1 MDDSLPRPGDQATL
15 PNLDDGGPGPDSAE
29 AWTARLRIALAARDP
44 QAPALAEAAMR
55 AAPADHDVPLLAAL
69 IMLVARQPDRA
80 LAWLKRREKRWVA
93 GVRSQL
99 LTALALAQQGHIARA
114 GIMLEDAGLT
124 LFYRAQA
131 ALPQVDGLTDWLAES
146 LNEIARRRGR
156 PPVWPPSFRTRPTQ
170 RGGSK
175 GSTGAAGN
183 TGATGRAT
191 PAGKAKSAPGKPAE
205 PATAARSKPP
215 WPASAAAPS
224 APLPDLPRIEADF
237 ATTIEF
243 PNAGAICLTGQSS
256 EPGWFRLR
264 GALTQLGL
272 FQGFDEL
279 LCLPLLHG
287 VETHWYQVET
297 VRKVLKQYRGRV
309 LLADEVGLGKTI
321 EAGMAVKEYMLRGMA
336 ERVLVLVPASL
347 VGQWREEM
355 AEKFDIGCATTH
367 DRLLR
372 DDPAAFWDQPRVIAS
387 IAVARRK
394 DHAALLAL
402 RRYDVVVVDEAHH
415 LKDQSS
421 ASYQLVNSLQK
432 RFLLLL
438 SATPVQNNLIEL
450 YNLLTLLQPGIFK
463 TQKEF
468 RAAYMVHGKP
478 REPVNRDKLRD
489 LMRGVM
495 IRNTRALAALRLPR
509 RHAATMRAAP
519 SAEEAACYR
528 GLTELVRDVAAGG
541 HHRLAAQHLLSAA
554 GSSPTA
560 AAVAITRFRERN
572 DTDARWTRL
581 LERYTALGTGAKQA
595 ALLDLLQR
603 NPAEKKMV
611 FVHHRD
617 SLTHLAA
624 LLAAR
629 RMTYATFD
637 GSMSGPEKDAAVA
650 AFRDSVPILL
660 CSESGGEGRNLQFC
674 NTLINFDIPWNPM
687 AIEQRIGRIDRI
699 GQQREVFV
707 FNLATSGTIEDQVL
721 RILDEKINMFELVV
735 GEVGAI
741 LGALEEQQD
750 FSTMVLDAWLQTTDA
765 ARDEAFAMLEDQLTA
780 ARRDYEDAKQL
791 DEALFGNELDAA

>member
-1 MDDSLPRPGDQATL
+1 MDDSLPRHRTHDQTTL
-15 PNLDDGGPGPDSAE
+15 PGFEADPAPAAPPGTISPAD
-29 AWTARLRIALAARDP
+29 RLRAALAARDP
-44 QAPALAEAAMR
+44 QAPSLAEEAMR
-55 AAPADHDVPLLAAL
+55 TAPSDYDVPLLAAL
-69 IMLVARQPDRA
+69 IMLVTKQPDRA
-80 LAWLKRREKRWVA
+80 LTYLKRHQKRWVP
-93 GVRSQL
+93 GRRTEL
-99 LTALALAQQGHIARA
+99 LTALALAQQGHVGRA
-114 GIMLEDAGLT
+114 GTMLETAGLDT
-124 LFYRAQA
+124 LYRAYGA
-131 ALPQVDGLTDWLAES
+131 MPQCPGIMDWLGDR
-146 LNEIARRRGR
+146 LTEISRKRGR
-156 PPVWPPSFRTRPTQ
+156 LPKPKPKPDVTTHAKPKPRATAMSAASPLPPV
-170 RGGSK
+170 
-175 GSTGAAGN
+175 
-183 TGATGRAT
+183 
-191 PAGKAKSAPGKPAE
+191 
-205 PATAARSKPP
+205 
-215 WPASAAAPS
+215 
-224 APLPDLPRIEADF
+224 PDLPRLEADF
-237 ATTIEF
+237 TTTIEF
-243 PNAGAICLTGQSS
+243 ANADAIRITGDSP

-264 GALTQLGL
+264 GELVQLGL

-279 LCLPLLHG
+279 LCLPSLCG

-321 EAGMAVKEYMLRGMA
+321 EAGMVVKEYMLRGMA
-336 ERVLVLVPASL
+336 ERVLILTPASL

-355 AEKFDIGCATTH
+355 AEKFAIDCATTH
-367 DRLLR
+367 DKLLR
-372 DDPAAFWDQPRVIAS
+372 DDPAAFWAQPRVIAS
-387 IAVARRK
+387 MAAARRK
-394 DHAALLAL
+394 DHAALLSAQG
-402 RRYDVVVVDEAHH
+402 YDVVVVDEAHH

-463 TQKEF
+463 TPKEF

-478 REPVNRDKLRD
+478 REPVNREKLRD

-509 RHAATMRAAP
+509 RHATTMRAAP
-519 SAEEAACYR
+519 EPEEAACYR
-528 GLTELVRDVAAGG
+528 DLTVKVRDVAAGG
-541 HHRLAAQHLLSAA
+541 QHRLAAQHLLSAA
-554 GSSPTA
+554 GSSPAA
-560 AAVAITRFRERN
+560 AAVAIARFCERHTP
-572 DTDARWTRL
+572 DKSW
-581 LERYTALGTGAKQA
+581 TALLARYNALGAGAKQA

-617 SLTHLAA
+617 SLTHLAG
-624 LLAAR
+624 LLRAR
-629 RMTYATFD
+629 NMTFATFD
-637 GSMSGPEKDAAVA
+637 GSMSGPEKDTAVA

-699 GQQREVFV
+699 GQAREVFV
-707 FNLATSGTIEDQVL
+707 FNLATAGTIEDQVL

-741 LGALEEQQD
+741 LGALEEQHD
-750 FSTMVLDAWLQTTDA
+750 FSSLVLDAWLQSSDVARDA
-765 ARDEAFAMLEDQLTA
+765 AFAALEGQLTA

>member
-1 MDDSLPRPGDQATL
+1 MDGSLSRHGDQITL
-15 PNLDDGGPGPDSAE
+15 PGLDGGGPGPDSAE
-29 AWTARLRIALAARDP
+29 AWANRLRTALAARDP
-44 QAPALAEAAMR
+44 QAPAFAEQAMR
-55 AAPADHDVPLLAAL
+55 AVPEDHDVPLLAVL
-69 IMLVARQPDRA
+69 TMLVARQPDRA
-80 LAWLKRREKRWVA
+80 LAWLKRREKLRVP
-93 GVRSQL
+93 GKRSEL

-114 GIMLEDAGLT
+114 GILLETAGLNT
-124 LFYRAQA
+124 MYLAHA
-131 ALPQVDGLTDWLAES
+131 VLPQGVAGLTDWLADN

-156 PPVWPPSFRTRPTQ
+156 PQVWPPNLKTRSANDTKTT
-170 RGGSK
+170 GK
-175 GSTGAAGN
+175 TKSTSG
-183 TGATGRAT
+183 T
-191 PAGKAKSAPGKPAE
+191 PAKPTGTKVKTPAPAQ
-205 PATAARSKPP
+205 
-215 WPASAAAPS
+215 AAAPVLS
-224 APLPDLPRIEADF
+224 LPDLPRIDADF
-237 ATTIEF
+237 ATTVEF
-243 PNAGAICLTGQSS
+243 ANVDAIRLTGTIP
-256 EPGWFRLR
+256 EPDWFRLR
-264 GALTQLGL
+264 GELIQLGL

-336 ERVLVLVPASL
+336 ERILILTPASL

-355 AEKFDIGCATTH
+355 AEKFDIDCATTH

-372 DDPAAFWDQPRVIAS
+372 DNPAAFWDQPRVIAS

-394 DHAALLAL
+394 DHAALLAQ
-402 RRYDVVVVDEAHH
+402 RRYDAVVVDEAHH

-468 RAAYMVHGKP
+468 RAAYMVRGKP
-478 REPVNRDKLRD
+478 REPVNREKLRD

-509 RHAATMRAAP
+509 RHATTTRATP
-519 SAEEAACYR
+519 EAEEAACYR
-528 GLTELVRDVAAGG
+528 TLTELVRSVASDG

-554 GSSPTA
+554 GSSPAA
-560 AAVAITRFRERN
+560 AAVAIARFNERH
-572 DTDARWTRL
+572 DSDKRWAGL
-581 LERYTALGTGAKQA
+581 AGRYAALSAGAKQA

-603 NPAEKKMV
+603 NLAEKKMV
-611 FVHHRD
+611 FVHHRE
-617 SLTHLAA
+617 SLAHLAG
-624 LLAAR
+624 LLSAR
-629 RMTYATFD
+629 RIDFVTFD
-637 GSMSGPEKDAAVA
+637 GSMSGPDKDTAVL
-650 AFRDSVPILL
+650 AFRDRVPVLL

-765 ARDEAFAMLEDQLTA
+765 ARDQAFATLEDQLTA
-780 ARRDYEDAKQL
+780 AQRSYEDAKQL